1 MGNIHTFSSHVR
13 ARYGVIDASID
24 AATLVTAEFVNMKN
38 YDLVVFQAVA
48 SNVTSA
54 SVLTLQVWQA
64 TATDGSGSATLATPS
79 TAVSTATHATH
90 VHILTAQVRG
100 EDLSAG
106 YQYVGAK
113 IAANASVA
121 APVAIVINQMRGR
134 YKQATL
140 PA

>member
-24 AATLVTAEFVNMKN
+24 AATLVTAEFVDMAN

-54 SVLTLQVWQA
+54 SYLTLEVWQA
-64 TATDGSGSATLATPS
+64 TSTAGAGSATLATRA
-79 TAVSTATHATH
+79 TTVSTATHATH

-106 YQYVGAK
+106 YRYVGAK
-113 IAANASVA
+113 LAANASVA
-121 APVAIVINQMRGR
+121 APCAIVINQMRGR
-134 YKQATL
+134 YKQSTL